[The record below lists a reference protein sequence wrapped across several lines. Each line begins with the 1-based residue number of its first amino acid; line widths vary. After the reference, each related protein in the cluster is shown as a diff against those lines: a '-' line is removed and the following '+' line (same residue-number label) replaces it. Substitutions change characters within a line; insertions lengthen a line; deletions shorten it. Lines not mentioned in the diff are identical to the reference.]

1 MANKTG
7 KTLNVDSLTNRAVM
21 AVDAV
26 FRKNEVPVAHR
37 HEEIQALLHTIVASV
52 VADHIA
58 ESARA
63 RLDTVLDATN
73 EKEVA

>member
-7 KTLNVDSLTNRAVM
+7 QTLDISSLTNSAVM

-26 FRKNEVPVAHR
+26 FRKNGVPVAHR

-63 RLDTVLDATN
+63 KLDTVLDATN

>member
-1 MANKTG
+1 MANTTG
-7 KTLNVDSLTNRAVM
+7 KTLDIDSLTNSAVL

-26 FRKNEVPVAHR
+26 FRKNDVPLAHR
-37 HEEIQALLHTIVASV
+37 HEEVHALLHTIVASV

-63 RLDTVLDATN
+63 RLDTVLDATS